1 MTRFADQL
9 FDDLMQEHGTALAHV
24 SVPAARQR
32 RLATRPVLLT
42 AGAGGVALAVTVG
55 TLAAGGG
62 SPAYA
67 VTTHPDGTVTLA
79 VYQTSGIAGANSK
92 LHDLGDRVVVVPVK
106 PGCPSIQSLP
116 APGVPA
122 QQISV
127 QASGSS
133 DGSVTVD
140 AHGVPA
146 GDILVLGVS
155 TSDGRYQFSM
165 QESISMGQGQ
175 AHGSA
180 SVKGHS
186 AAAGHAHSVAGS
198 GNTGPGP
205 EDAQPVGIASKL
217 TSGPAPSCV
226 SIPAVLKPGAPGGA
240 PVSGSA
246 GATAVSNS

>member
-9 FDDLMQEHGTALAHV
+9 FDDLMQEHGTALAQV
-24 SVPAARQR
+24 SAPTARQR
-32 RLATRPVLLT
+32 RPATRPLLLT
-42 AGAGGVALAVTVG
+42 AGASGVALATTVG
-55 TLAAGGG
+55 MLAAGGG

-79 VYQTSGIAGANSK
+79 VYQTSGIAAANSR
-92 LHDLGDRVVVVPVK
+92 LHQLGDRVVVVPVK

-146 GDILVLGVS
+146 GDILVLALS
-155 TSDGRYQFSM
+155 TSGGQFQFSM
-165 QESISMGQGQ
+165 RESVSQGKGQ
-175 AHGSA
+175 AHG
-180 SVKGHS
+180 G
-186 AAAGHAHSVAGS
+186 GS
-198 GNTGPGP
+198 GPGLGG
-205 EDAQPVGIASKL
+205 ALAMGIASKL

-226 SIPAVLKPGAPGGA
+226 SIPAGLRPGVPGGPGGA

-246 GATAVSNS
+246 GKTSVSNS